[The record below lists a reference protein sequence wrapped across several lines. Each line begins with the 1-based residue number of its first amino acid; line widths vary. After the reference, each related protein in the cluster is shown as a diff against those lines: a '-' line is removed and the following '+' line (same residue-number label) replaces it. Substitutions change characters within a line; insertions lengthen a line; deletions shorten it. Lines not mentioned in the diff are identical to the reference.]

1 MSHIHIFIFK
11 TSKTSVFSVLAAF
24 WYWPWH
30 QAALGVSERSL
41 VAELAFQV
49 TPMQAWSFFLGSLGF
64 IFEILQMNRH
74 GAGSCR
80 TFHRFVCMLFCVL
93 VPVGTS

>member
-1 MSHIHIFIFK
+1 MSHIHRFIFK
-11 TSKTSVFSVLAAF
+11 VSKTPVFSVLAAF

-49 TPMQAWSFFLGSLGF
+49 TPMQAWSFFWGSLGF
-64 IFEILQMNRH
+64 IFGDFDR
-74 GAGSCR
+74 
-80 TFHRFVCMLFCVL
+80 
-93 VPVGTS
+93 